1 MKTRPNVLGVVMA
14 RAGSKGL
21 ADKHM
26 QPLLGRPVIDYTLDH
41 VRASRLLTRAIVS
54 SDSRAVLGLAAD
66 RGFSVLERTPELCTD
81 TASVQAVMLHAVK
94 HVEANGFFPDA
105 AVILYGNVAVRGADV
120 IDRAI
125 AHWQE
130 TRCDSVRTFCPVGK
144 WHPGWMSRLNGDVV
158 EPLRPGSIHRR
169 QDLEAVYLHDGAAVV
184 MSIESLKRGLST
196 PDDPHAMFGV
206 DRRGIL
212 TEMGETV
219 EIDHRRDLY
228 WAEAVLRDRK
238 ELAA

>member
-1 MKTRPNVLGVVMA
+1 MSNVLGVIMA

-21 ADKHM
+21 ADKHVL
-26 QPLLGRPVIDYTLDH
+26 PLLGRPVIAYTFDH
-41 VRASRLLTRAIVS
+41 VKRSKRLTRTIVS
-54 SDSRAVLGLAAD
+54 SDSPGVLQLAQDA
-66 RGFSVLERTPELCTD
+66 GFMTIARPPELCTD
-81 TASVQAVMLHAVK
+81 TASVQAVMLHALDAA
-94 HVEANGFFPDA
+94 ERDGFCADA
-105 AVILYGNVAVRGADV
+105 AVILYGNVAVRGDDV

-125 AHWQE
+125 AHWEQ

-144 WHPGWMSRLNGDVV
+144 WHPGWMSKLNGDIV

-169 QDLEAVYLHDGAAVV
+169 QDLEPVYLHDGACVV
-184 MSIESLKRGLST
+184 MSRAALERGRAI

-219 EIDHRRDLY
+219 EIDHKRDLY
-228 WAEAVLRDRK
+228 WAEAVLRERM
-238 ELAA
+238 ES